1 MVLVTVSAGSY
12 DLWYDATTVG
22 SDLVVACWI
31 SHGPRAEDASFDPQ
45 PGDQVLIGD
54 DEEPS
59 LHARV
64 IRRQGDRVDVQVQL
78 TDQSHAVA

>member
-1 MVLVTVSAGSY
+1 MTASAGAY

-45 PGDQVLIGD
+45 PGDHVSIGD

-59 LHARV
+59 LRARV
-64 IRRQGDRVDVQVQL
+64 IRRQGDRVDVQVRL
-78 TDQSHAVA
+78 TDASHAVA